1 MNKPSNTNRSSQS
14 NGLEQPNRRDA
25 LKALL
30 YGTLASSALM
40 TESKAAEAPPLSEDD
55 PTAKALHYVT
65 DVHRSKDAKPG
76 SMCGNCSLYTGDRKA
91 AQGPCSIFAGKQV
104 KSGGWCSAWVAVAK

>member
-1 MNKPSNTNRSSQS
+1 MPTNLQ
-14 NGLEQPNRRDA
+14 LPQRRRA
-25 LKALL
+25 IKALL
-30 YGTLASSALM
+30 YGTLAGSAM
-40 TESKAAEAPPLSEDD
+40 IVEAEAADAPPLSEDD

-76 SMCGNCSLYTGDRKA
+76 SMCGNCSLYVGDRKA

-104 KSGGWCSAWVAVAK
+104 KTGGWCSAWVAMAK

>member
-1 MNKPSNTNRSSQS
+1 MSELSN
-14 NGLEQPNRRDA
+14 PHRRNT

-30 YGTLASSALM
+30 YGTLATTVISRRS
-40 TESKAAEAPPLSEDD
+40 EAADAPLVSEED

-65 DVHRSKDAKPG
+65 DVHRAKDAKPG
-76 SMCGNCSLYTGDRKA
+76 SMCSNCSVYTGDRKA

-104 KSGGWCSAWVAVAK
+104 KAGGWCSAWVAVSK